1 MSDKVTLIIP
11 VRRDA
16 DKLERSLRSV
26 LSGTLVPR
34 IIVMDCTADPEILG
48 KTREKFPGVRFFDLG
63 MNPGRAHAVN
73 TGFHITQTPYVMTLS
88 PGLVAGKHC
97 VEKLCAALDNDPD
110 LLSAQAKILTA
121 EEPPR
126 ISGAGWLLDLSAEPV
141 IRGAGRSA
149 ASCSRKTGITAAQ
162 MDAAIYRMEYL
173 EVTGILDE
181 RFYTRLEDLDLG
193 YRGLIAGFKNVC
205 EPAAKCREMESTP
218 ANSFYEQLE
227 TGNMEYFRYKYG
239 LKGIR
244 LPESKDKKEDPQR
257 AAALERGRML
267 CFQAEIEQME
277 KEELGMSVTKLT
289 LPEEF
294 YMEIREDG
302 PKGVFPLYVGS
313 KAEESPLQIP
323 DLLSARAGMLAGVAE
338 RARRLF
344 ERRSLQNGEAD
355 I

>member
-26 LSGTLVPR
+26 LSGTVIPQ

-48 KTREKFPGVRFFDLG
+48 KVREKFPGVRFFDLG

-88 PGLVAGKHC
+88 PGLIAGKHC

-149 ASCSRKTGITAAQ
+149 AGCARKAGITAAQ

-193 YRGLIAGFKNVC
+193 YLSLIH
-205 EPAAKCREMESTP
+205 
-218 ANSFYEQLE
+218 
-227 TGNMEYFRYKYG
+227 
-239 LKGIR
+239 I
-244 LPESKDKKEDPQR
+244 
-257 AAALERGRML
+257 
-267 CFQAEIEQME
+267 
-277 KEELGMSVTKLT
+277 
-289 LPEEF
+289 
-294 YMEIREDG
+294 
-302 PKGVFPLYVGS
+302 
-313 KAEESPLQIP
+313 
-323 DLLSARAGMLAGVAE
+323 
-338 RARRLF
+338 
-344 ERRSLQNGEAD
+344 
-355 I
+355 

>member
-149 ASCSRKTGITAAQ
+149 ASCSRKTGITATQ

-181 RFYTRLEDLDLG
+181 RFYTRMYVSLQPN
-193 YRGLIAGFKNVC
+193 AGRWRALRRTVSMSSLRQEIWSISGTNTGSR
-205 EPAAKCREMESTP
+205 ASGCR
-218 ANSFYEQLE
+218 
-227 TGNMEYFRYKYG
+227 
-239 LKGIR
+239 
-244 LPESKDKKEDPQR
+244 
-257 AAALERGRML
+257 
-267 CFQAEIEQME
+267 
-277 KEELGMSVTKLT
+277 
-289 LPEEF
+289 
-294 YMEIREDG
+294 
-302 PKGVFPLYVGS
+302 
-313 KAEESPLQIP
+313 
-323 DLLSARAGMLAGVAE
+323 
-338 RARRLF
+338 RARI
-344 ERRSLQNGEAD
+344 RRKTRSGRQLWREAGCSASRRK
-355 I
+355 

>member
-1 MSDKVTLIIP
+1 MNDKVTLIIP

-16 DKLERSLRSV
+16 GKLERCLRSV
-26 LSGTLVPR
+26 LSGTVVPR
-34 IIVMDCTADPEILG
+34 IIVMDCTADPEKLR
-48 KTREKFPGVRFFDLG
+48 KTREKFPNVRFFDLG

-88 PGLVAGKHC
+88 PGLLAGKHC
-97 VEKLCAALDNDPD
+97 VERLCAALDGDPD

-121 EEPPR
+121 EEPSR
-126 ISGAGWLLDLSAEPV
+126 ISGAGWLLDPSGEPV

-149 ASCSRKTGITAAQ
+149 SNCARKARIKAAQ

-173 EVTGILDE
+173 EVTGIFDE
-181 RFYTRLEDLDLG
+181 RYYARLEDLDLG
-193 YRGLIAGFKNVC
+193 YRGLIAGFKNIC
-205 EPAAKCREMESTP
+205 EPAARCREMESVP

-244 LPESKDKKEDPQR
+244 FPEGRKKKDDPQR

-277 KEELGMSVTKLT
+277 REELGMSVTKLT

-302 PKGVFPLYVGS
+302 PGGVFPLYVGA
-313 KAEESPLQIP
+313 KAEKSEISLFGKIRKLCEFPLK
-323 DLLSARAGMLAGVAE
+323 SHN
-338 RARRLF
+338 
-344 ERRSLQNGEAD
+344 S
-355 I
+355 

>member
-16 DKLERSLRSV
+16 DKLERCLRAV
-26 LSGTLVPR
+26 QSGTVVPR
-34 IIVMDCTADPEILG
+34 IVVMDCTADPEKLE

-73 TGFHITQTPYVMTLS
+73 TGIHITQTPYVMTLS
-88 PGLVAGKHC
+88 PGLLVGKHC
-97 VEKLCAALDNDPD
+97 VERLCAALDGNSN
-110 LLSAQAKILTA
+110 LLSAQAKILSA

-126 ISGAGWLLDLSAEPV
+126 ISGAGWLLDPAAEPV

-193 YRGLIAGFKNVC
+193 YRGLIAGFKNIC
-205 EPAAKCREMESTP
+205 EPSAKCREMEKAQTS
-218 ANSFYEQLE
+218 SFYEQLE

-239 LKGIR
+239 LKGLR
-244 LPESKDKKEDPQR
+244 LPEGRAKKEDPQR

-267 CFQAEIEQME
+267 CFQAEIERME
-277 KEELGMSVTKLT
+277 REELGMSVSKLT

-294 YMEIREDG
+294 YMEIKEDG

-323 DLLSARAGMLAGVAE
+323 DLLRARAGMLAGAAE
-338 RARRLF
+338 RVGRLIR
-344 ERRSLQNGEAD
+344 RRS
-355 I
+355 

>member
-26 LSGTLVPR
+26 LSGTVIPQ
-34 IIVMDCTADPEILG
+34 IIVMDCTADPEILR
-48 KTREKFPGVRFFDLG
+48 KVREKFPGVRFFDLG

-88 PGLVAGKHC
+88 PGLIAGKHC

-149 ASCSRKTGITAAQ
+149 ASCARKAGITAAQ

-205 EPAAKCREMESTP
+205 EPAAKCREMESTQT
-218 ANSFYEQLE
+218 NSFYEQLE

-244 LPESKDKKEDPQR
+244 LPERKEKKEDPQR

-323 DLLSARAGMLAGVAE
+323 DLLRARAGMLAGAAE
-338 RARRLF
+338 KARILF
-344 ERRSLQNGEAD
+344 GRRSS
-355 I
+355 

>member
-26 LSGTLVPR
+26 LSGTVIPQ
-34 IIVMDCTADPEILG
+34 IIVMDCTADPEILRKVRG
-48 KTREKFPGVRFFDLG
+48 KFPGVRFFDLG

-88 PGLVAGKHC
+88 PGLIAGKHC

-149 ASCSRKTGITAAQ
+149 ASCARKAGITAAQ

-205 EPAAKCREMESTP
+205 EPAAKCREMESTQT
-218 ANSFYEQLE
+218 NSFYEQLE

-244 LPESKDKKEDPQR
+244 LPERKEKKEDPQR

-323 DLLSARAGMLAGVAE
+323 DLLRARAGMLAGAAE
-338 RARRLF
+338 KARILF
-344 ERRSLQNGEAD
+344 GRRSS
-355 I
+355 

>member
-26 LSGTLVPR
+26 LSGTVIPQ
-34 IIVMDCTADPEILG
+34 IIVMDCTADPEILR
-48 KTREKFPGVRFFDLG
+48 KVREKFPGVRFFDLG

-88 PGLVAGKHC
+88 PGLIAGKHC

-149 ASCSRKTGITAAQ
+149 ASCARKAGITAAQ

-205 EPAAKCREMESTP
+205 EPAAKCREMESTQT
-218 ANSFYEQLE
+218 NSFYEQLE

-244 LPESKDKKEDPQR
+244 LPERKEKKEDPQR

-323 DLLSARAGMLAGVAE
+323 DLLRARAGMLAGAAE
-338 RARRLF
+338 KARRLF
-344 ERRSLQNGEAD
+344 GRRSS
-355 I
+355 

>member
-26 LSGTLVPR
+26 LSGTVIPQ

-48 KTREKFPGVRFFDLG
+48 KVREKFPGVRFFDLG

-88 PGLVAGKHC
+88 PGLIAGKHC
-97 VEKLCAALDNDPD
+97 VEKLCAALDNDQD

-149 ASCSRKTGITAAQ
+149 ASCARKAGITAAQ

-205 EPAAKCREMESTP
+205 EPAAKCREMESTQT
-218 ANSFYEQLE
+218 NSFYEQLE

-244 LPESKDKKEDPQR
+244 LPERKEKKEDPQR

-323 DLLSARAGMLAGVAE
+323 DLLRARTGMLAGAAE
-338 RARRLF
+338 KARRLF
-344 ERRSLQNGEAD
+344 GRRSS
-355 I
+355 

>member
-16 DKLERSLRSV
+16 DKLERCLRAV
-26 LSGTLVPR
+26 QSGTVVPR
-34 IIVMDCTADPEILG
+34 IVVMDCTADPEKLE

-73 TGFHITQTPYVMTLS
+73 TGIHITQTPYVMTLS
-88 PGLVAGKHC
+88 PGLLVGKHC
-97 VEKLCAALDNDPD
+97 VERLCAALDGNSN
-110 LLSAQAKILTA
+110 LLSAQAKILLA

-126 ISGAGWLLDLSAEPV
+126 IS
-141 IRGAGRSA
+141 GAGRSA
-149 ASCSRKTGITAAQ
+149 ASCSRKAGITAAQ

-193 YRGLIAGFKNVC
+193 YRGLIAGFKNIC
-205 EPAAKCREMESTP
+205 EPSAKCRKMEKAQTS
-218 ANSFYEQLE
+218 SFYEQLE

-239 LKGIR
+239 LKGLR
-244 LPESKDKKEDPQR
+244 LPEGRAKKEDPQR

-267 CFQAEIEQME
+267 CFQAEIERME
-277 KEELGMSVTKLT
+277 REELGMSVSKLT

-294 YMEIREDG
+294 YMEIKEDG

-313 KAEESPLQIP
+313 KAEGSPLQIP
-323 DLLSARAGMLAGVAE
+323 DLLRARAGMLAGAAE
-338 RARRLF
+338 RVGRLIR
-344 ERRSLQNGEAD
+344 RRS
-355 I
+355 

>member
-26 LSGTLVPR
+26 LSGTVIPQ

-48 KTREKFPGVRFFDLG
+48 KVREKFPGVRFFDLG

-88 PGLVAGKHC
+88 PGLIAGKHC

-149 ASCSRKTGITAAQ
+149 AGCARKAGITAAQ

-205 EPAAKCREMESTP
+205 EPAAKCREMESTQT
-218 ANSFYEQLE
+218 NSFYEQLE
-227 TGNMEYFRYKYG
+227 TGNMEYFRYKYR

-244 LPESKDKKEDPQR
+244 LPERKEKKEDPQR

-323 DLLSARAGMLAGVAE
+323 DLLRARAGMLAGAAE
-338 RARRLF
+338 KARILF
-344 ERRSLQNGEAD
+344 GRRSS
-355 I
+355 